1 MLHLESPAGVGFS
14 YSANESLYN
23 SVTDEITGSALL
35 KITRNSMA
43 ADRKSTMVPMKFS
56 PQFVTSP
63 KSGDNMQVAL
73 YPSLALQN
81 VDDETFK
88 YLNRKYVQEALH
100 AQLAGVD
107 PWTICSDVLKYEM
120 ESPEIATVPLLAKLV
135 RPGIRDHKVN
145 GFAKGLGLNTTV
157 PYRPGSRE
165 NRLLAGHKY
174 MVIYYLLQPL
184 EEHHMKLHFHSQR
197 GSSFEALQAKEL
209 ITGES
214 AICLQ
219 VGDCCGRR
227 QMDKMATAKFLA
239 ANFKMVAE

>member
-14 YSANESLYN
+14 YSANESFYN
-23 SVTDEITGSALL
+23 SVTDEITELESICLRPFDFRL
-35 KITRNSMA
+35 CRN
-43 ADRKSTMVPMKFS
+43 VE
-56 PQFVTSP
+56 
-63 KSGDNMQVAL
+63 
-73 YPSLALQN
+73 
-81 VDDETFK
+81 DETFNV
-88 YLNRKYVQEALH
+88 LN
-100 AQLAGVD
+100 
-107 PWTICSDVLKYEM
+107 YEM

-135 RPGIRDHKVN
+135 RPGIRDCK
-145 GFAKGLGLNTTV
+145 
-157 PYRPGSRE
+157 
-165 NRLLAGHKY
+165 
-174 MVIYYLLQPL
+174 
-184 EEHHMKLHFHSQR
+184 

>member
-14 YSANESLYN
+14 YSANESFYN
-23 SVTDEITGSALL
+23 SVTDEITELESICLRPFDYRL
-35 KITRNSMA
+35 RRN
-43 ADRKSTMVPMKFS
+43 VE
-56 PQFVTSP
+56 
-63 KSGDNMQVAL
+63 
-73 YPSLALQN
+73 
-81 VDDETFK
+81 DETIK

-135 RPGIRDHKVN
+135 RPGIRDHK
-145 GFAKGLGLNTTV
+145 
-157 PYRPGSRE
+157 
-165 NRLLAGHKY
+165 
-174 MVIYYLLQPL
+174 
-184 EEHHMKLHFHSQR
+184 